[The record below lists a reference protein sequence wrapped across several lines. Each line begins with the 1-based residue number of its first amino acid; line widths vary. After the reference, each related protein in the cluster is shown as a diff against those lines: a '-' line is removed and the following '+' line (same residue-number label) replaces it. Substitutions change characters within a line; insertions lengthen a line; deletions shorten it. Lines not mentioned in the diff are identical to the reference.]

1 MTTITF
7 ITWCDYITGIQ
18 MVVISSSLWNTQFFF
33 ILQTIYIELVYKLI
47 RRNKKLHIF
56 KQVSMIS
63 QWTMK
68 QNKYYVM
75 FRFHSIFNNN
85 IQGKYGFQIKI
96 QITNVVKVI
105 WKSFWPLLPFLAISY
120 REKWFLRNFICWHL
134 FLVAKNLQTFNETT
148 FNQICVISF
157 WL

>member
-1 MTTITF
+1 MKYFLLLNIIFPCYKQSTLNWF
-7 ITWCDYITGIQ
+7 INII
-18 MVVISSSLWNTQFFF
+18 
-33 ILQTIYIELVYKLI
+33 KK
-47 RRNKKLHIF
+47 NKKLHIF

-68 QNKYYVM
+68 QSKYYYLD
-75 FRFHSIFNNN
+75 FILLLTIIFNYYFYFSIFSNH
-85 IQGKYGFQIKI
+85 KWKCGFQIKI